1 MVNHLAR
8 ATTVPP
14 ADWGQDREHPFAA
27 AAVSSG
33 SAPLVCA
40 AATPIDPMVVVGDE
54 REWDPDLLRL
64 RGQMEDRFLHALRA
78 DLSGAPTTVQEASA
92 PLLVEPV
99 DLGDSLSH
107 QLEKNGELWQLRE
120 YAALRSLHR

>member
-1 MVNHLAR
+1 MVNHLDR

-14 ADWGQDREHPFAA
+14 ADWGQDRERPFAA

-40 AATPIDPMVVVGDE
+40 AATTIDPMVVDDE

-64 RGQMEDRFLHALRA
+64 RGQMEDRRR
-78 DLSGAPTTVQEASA
+78 SSEEASRA
-92 PLLVEPV
+92 GSGFTLRMRASGGPDPRAVISGPPL
-99 DLGDSLSH
+99 SC
-107 QLEKNGELWQLRE
+107 
-120 YAALRSLHR
+120 